1 MPIGSSDG
9 MYYEDDFDRV
19 QGVGKPIRPQI
30 TITREQPRTDD
41 PIGTFIENELGR
53 TQAPM
58 PRPDPRG
65 SRPTYEEGDTIP
77 GSDSYGNQSL
87 GGPEYKR
94 PLLPA
99 PDDQS
104 NTPLYNPE
112 RDSLTPPSMSKV
124 SDVSERIFNAD
135 EVTPEKKQQMY
146 KGAVPVLAGDEGLDS
161 KDGVI
166 NLLNEEGKI
175 RVWPGHPGVQDLL
188 KNLPDDVEVYH
199 LHEFGRGQ
207 ENNTIILRKLPRLDE
222 LTSSKRQSGQNDL
235 SLSPEGSSQD
245 ASQSHIND
253 RTRDLS
259 MRDMVREGANWIKSK
274 TGIGE
279 RSFVGDFVQGLKDNG
294 EVIGKFLRGEISKE
308 DPEFT
313 KAVVGLTSDLGL
325 GGVTTAPLRAAN
337 SAGIFGGILGAR
349 QFGTAAETKLAEAQY
364 MHREGASTV
373 DTFKKTGWFYDRVS
387 NKFKFEI
394 PDTSAKLIKEPS
406 QSGNSLGSVVE
417 HPWLFKAYPEL
428 KDLPINYNKEM
439 DDAIAKFHWDGRIE
453 VGPEWKSLNK
463 EKRTAILLHEIQHYV
478 QTKEEFFKDM
488 IVDSKFKPPEE
499 FTQNVKDAEK
509 AVQKLM
515 SSKDADTNTLS
526 SILNFIAESKK
537 WLTEQENIQFQK
549 YWDSPRE
556 REARLV
562 EQKYLASKG
571 QERDY

>member
-9 MYYEDDFDRV
+9 MYYEDDFDRA

-30 TITREQPRTDD
+30 LITKEQPRTDD

-77 GSDSYGNQSL
+77 GSDSYGNQPL

-124 SDVSERIFNAD
+124 SDS
-135 EVTPEKKQQMY
+135 
-146 KGAVPVLAGDEGLDS
+146 
-161 KDGVI
+161 
-166 NLLNEEGKI
+166 
-175 RVWPGHPGVQDLL
+175 
-188 KNLPDDVEVYH
+188 
-199 LHEFGRGQ
+199 
-207 ENNTIILRKLPRLDE
+207 
-222 LTSSKRQSGQNDL
+222 DL

-337 SAGIFGGILGAR
+337 SAGIFGGRLGASKAGNVELKR
-349 QFGTAAETKLAEAQY
+349 LDEAFTRIEKQDPSEVY
-364 MHREGASTV
+364 Q
-373 DTFKKTGWFYDRVS
+373 KTGWWKDARDGQW
-387 NKFKFEI
+387 KFEI
-394 PDTSAKLIKEPS
+394 QDTGANLDKSVLDKISKMAEDNVATGSKVSYVKVPLEKVFNHPDLY
-406 QSGNSLGSVVE
+406 
-417 HPWLFKAYPEL
+417 KAYPEL
-428 KDLPINYNKEM
+428 KNADFYFDQRFTNALGTAGISPQTGKLSV
-439 DDAIAKFHWDGRIE
+439 A
-453 VGPEWKSLNK
+453 VGPLFYEQSANTQKG
-463 EKRTAILLHEIQHYV
+463 IILHEIQHLV
-478 QTKEEFFKDM
+478 QTLEGFASGGRPNYKARDTLKQIGHQLASDYKDLTSKGWENLSSEEKKKLTDLRIIGNKIFVQSDESGMKAFRDYQN
-488 IVDSKFKPPEE
+488 IPGEIEARNVDSRDSLRSMGIEERLIGHPSNTEKFNPTALRE
-499 FTQNVKDAEK
+499 
-509 AVQKLM
+509 
-515 SSKDADTNTLS
+515 TLD
-526 SILNFIAESKK
+526 KV
-537 WLTEQENIQFQK
+537 
-549 YWDSPRE
+549 R
-556 REARLV
+556 
-562 EQKYLASKG
+562 
-571 QERDY
+571 